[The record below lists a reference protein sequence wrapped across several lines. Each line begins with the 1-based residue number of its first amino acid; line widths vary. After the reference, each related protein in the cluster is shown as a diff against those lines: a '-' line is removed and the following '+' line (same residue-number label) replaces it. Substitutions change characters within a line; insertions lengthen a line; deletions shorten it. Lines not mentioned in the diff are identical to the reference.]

1 MALTSSMD
9 KGLFHILSFFSFA
22 LGACIASFLNVV
34 IWRVPRGESIVRPP
48 SHCPKCNAE
57 IKWYQNIPILA
68 WLALRGKCANC
79 KAPISPRY
87 ILIELLGGVLFLAA
101 FCKYISSDAHWPVP
115 LVQVLV
121 VWIWISLMI
130 VGSMIDFDHKLLPD
144 FVTVGGMVLG
154 LVFWL
159 FRSLSFKN
167 FSFHFCFEMFL
178 PLLFSV
184 VGLVFGFGLLWLIRF
199 LGSKA
204 FKREAMGLGDVFLM
218 GAVGAL
224 FGPVA
229 VLVTLILSS
238 VFGSVVGLSM
248 VALSKTK
255 FGKFVE
261 IPYGPY
267 ICLGCLAYMF
277 YGAEL
282 IGWYLR
288 LMGVR

>member
-1 MALTSSMD
+1 MNFGIVFSP
-9 KGLFHILSFFSFA
+9 GLAAIANVFAFA

-34 IWRVPRGESIVRPP
+34 IWRVPRGESIVSPP
-48 SHCPKCNAE
+48 SHCPKCNAA
-57 IKWYQNIPILA
+57 IRWYQNIPILS

-87 ILIELLGGVLFLAA
+87 ILIETLGGLLFLAVWMH
-101 FCKYISSDAHWPVP
+101 YGPR
-115 LVQVLV
+115 QVLFV
-121 VWIWISLMI
+121 PVGWIWVSLMI

-144 FVTVGGMVLG
+144 FVTIGGMVLG
-154 LVFWL
+154 VVCGGLATALAFAFYPEETLWWKLYVL
-159 FRSLSFKN
+159 EQSL
-167 FSFHFCFEMFL
+167 L
-178 PLLFSV
+178 
-184 VGLVFGFGLLWLIRF
+184 GLAFGFGLLWLIRF

-204 FKREAMGLGDVFLM
+204 FKREAMGMGDVFLM

-224 FGPVA
+224 SGPVA

-267 ICLGCLAYMF
+267 ICMGCLAWIF
-277 YGAEL
+277 YGPEL
-282 IGWYLR
+282 VNWYLR